1 MTKANRRSWWVA
13 LPLALLLAL
22 SAYGCAG
29 LANVLGVQEPRFAM
43 AGGRES
49 QLRVSPP
56 SPRHP
61 RGAATVRIW
70 TRVEN
75 PNAFGLTLS
84 VLQGTLALEG
94 EELAD
99 VDLPL
104 GLPLS
109 AAADT
114 VIPLEI
120 TFDFGSFSALG
131 SVAQRLLTRGEVL
144 YELNGTL
151 GVDAGPLGEPRFGPR
166 TWLRGELDVATAL
179 GGVR

>member
-1 MTKANRRSWWVA
+1 MTKANRRSWWLI
-13 LPLALLLAL
+13 LPLVLLLAL

-29 LANVLGVQEPRFAM
+29 LASMLGVQEPRFAM
-43 AGGRES
+43 AEGRQS

-56 SPRHP
+56 SVSHP

-70 TRVEN
+70 TRVTN
-75 PNAFGLTLS
+75 PNSFGMTLA
-84 VLQGTLALEG
+84 VLQGALALEG

-131 SVAQRLLTRGEVL
+131 NVAQRLITRGDVA

-151 GVDAGPLGEPRFGPR
+151 GVDAGPLGRPSFGPR
-166 TWLRGELDVATAL
+166 TWLRGQLDVATAL
-179 GGVR
+179 GGER